1 MQVATYE
8 TNAIKS
14 MVDQYINAMPVPR
27 RTQNRLSDSEKLR
40 IVRLRASGMTY
51 RQISDASGRHES
63 VVSNVLKR
71 AREMKGW
78 RAA

>member
-1 MQVATYE
+1 MQIATYE

-14 MVDQYINAMPVPR
+14 MVGQYINAIPVPR
-27 RTQNRLSDSEKLR
+27 RTQNRVSDSEKLR

-51 RQISDASGRHES
+51 RQIVAAVGRHES
-63 VVSNVLKR
+63 VISNVLKR
-71 AREMKGW
+71 AAEMKGW